1 MKIIKIKEDIT
12 SEIANSFKNSI
23 AIDTEAT
30 GLQIPER
37 DKLSLIQICD
47 EKENVYI
54 IQPNKKT
61 YKAPNLVSVLENDKI
76 LKIGHFLRFDKSG
89 LEFFLKCKMKN
100 IFDTKIASKIVRT
113 YTDAHGLKNLVQE
126 FCNKSLDKRQGS
138 SDWNKD
144 INDLSDK
151 QLEYAANDVIYL
163 HKIKSELEKML
174 IRENRMDLFKS
185 CITFLNTRVELD
197 QNGVGDALVNSLLQD
212 LGIGDEQ
219 IVAHELHFVAHSIRQ
234 GLPTGPISL
243 IHAIFHGNNREVIA
257 QIRQVTDESFRVV
270 TLALA
275 RQVIGTVNKK
285 FGSGTVQGQGN

>member
-12 SEIANSFKNSI
+12 SEIASSFKNSI

-76 LKIGHFLRFDKSG
+76 LKIGHFLRFDKSA

-113 YTDAHGLKNLVQE
+113 YTDAHGLKNLAQE
-126 FCNKSLDKRQGS
+126 FCNKNLDKRQGS

-174 IRENRMDLFKS
+174 KRENRMELFDN
-185 CITFLNTRVELD
+185 CIRFLDTRIKLD
-197 QNGVGDALVNSLLQD
+197 QNGFKFD
-212 LGIGDEQ
+212 
-219 IVAHELHFVAHSIRQ
+219 
-234 GLPTGPISL
+234 
-243 IHAIFHGNNREVIA
+243 IFEH
-257 QIRQVTDESFRVV
+257 
-270 TLALA
+270 
-275 RQVIGTVNKK
+275 
-285 FGSGTVQGQGN
+285 

>member
-1 MKIIKIKEDIT
+1 MKITKIKEDIT
-12 SEIANSFKNSI
+12 SEIASSFKNSI

-61 YKAPNLVSVLENDKI
+61 YKAPNLVSILENDKI
-76 LKIGHFLRFDKSG
+76 LKIGHFLRFDKSA

-113 YTDAHGLKNLVQE
+113 YTDAHGLKNLAQE
-126 FCNKSLDKRQGS
+126 FCNKNLDKRQGS

-174 IRENRMDLFKS
+174 IREGRMELFKS
-185 CITFLNTRVELD
+185 CITFLNTRIELD
-197 QNGVGDALVNSLLQD
+197 QNGFKFD
-212 LGIGDEQ
+212 
-219 IVAHELHFVAHSIRQ
+219 
-234 GLPTGPISL
+234 
-243 IHAIFHGNNREVIA
+243 IFEH
-257 QIRQVTDESFRVV
+257 
-270 TLALA
+270 
-275 RQVIGTVNKK
+275 
-285 FGSGTVQGQGN
+285 

>member
-12 SEIANSFKNSI
+12 SEIASSLKNSI

-47 EKENVYI
+47 EKGNVYI

-76 LKIGHFLRFDKSG
+76 LKIGHFLRFDKSA
-89 LEFFLKCKMKN
+89 LEFFLKCKLRN

-113 YTDAHGLKNLVQE
+113 YTDSHGLKNLVQE

-144 INDLSDK
+144 IDDLSDK

-163 HKIKSELEKML
+163 HKIKLNLEKML
-174 IRENRMDLFKS
+174 IRENRVELFKS
-185 CITFLNTRVELD
+185 CLNFLNTRIELD
-197 QNGVGDALVNSLLQD
+197 QSGFKFD
-212 LGIGDEQ
+212 
-219 IVAHELHFVAHSIRQ
+219 
-234 GLPTGPISL
+234 
-243 IHAIFHGNNREVIA
+243 IFEH
-257 QIRQVTDESFRVV
+257 
-270 TLALA
+270 
-275 RQVIGTVNKK
+275 
-285 FGSGTVQGQGN
+285 

>member
-61 YKAPNLVSVLENDKI
+61 YQAPNLVSVLQNDKI
-76 LKIGHFLRFDKSG
+76 LKIGHFLRFDKNA

-126 FCNKSLDKRQGS
+126 FCNKNLDKRQGS

-144 INDLSDK
+144 INDLSNK

-174 IRENRMDLFKS
+174 IREGRIEMFKS
-185 CITFLNTRVELD
+185 CINFLNTRVELD
-197 QNGVGDALVNSLLQD
+197 QNGFKFD
-212 LGIGDEQ
+212 
-219 IVAHELHFVAHSIRQ
+219 
-234 GLPTGPISL
+234 
-243 IHAIFHGNNREVIA
+243 IFEH
-257 QIRQVTDESFRVV
+257 
-270 TLALA
+270 
-275 RQVIGTVNKK
+275 
-285 FGSGTVQGQGN
+285 

>member
-1 MKIIKIKEDIT
+1 MKITKIKEDIT
-12 SEIANSFKNSI
+12 SEIASSFKNSI

-61 YKAPNLVSVLENDKI
+61 YKAPNLVSILENDKI
-76 LKIGHFLRFDKSG
+76 LKIGHFLRFDKNG

-174 IRENRMDLFKS
+174 KRENRMELFEN
-185 CITFLNTRVELD
+185 CIRFLDTRVELD
-197 QNGVGDALVNSLLQD
+197 QNGFKFD
-212 LGIGDEQ
+212 
-219 IVAHELHFVAHSIRQ
+219 
-234 GLPTGPISL
+234 
-243 IHAIFHGNNREVIA
+243 IFEH
-257 QIRQVTDESFRVV
+257 
-270 TLALA
+270 
-275 RQVIGTVNKK
+275 
-285 FGSGTVQGQGN
+285 

>member
-12 SEIANSFKNSI
+12 SEIASSFKNSI

-47 EKENVYI
+47 EKGNVYI
-54 IQPNKKT
+54 VQPNKKT

-76 LKIGHFLRFDKSG
+76 LKIGHFLRFDKSA
-89 LEFFLKCKMKN
+89 LEYFLKCKMKN

-151 QLEYAANDVIYL
+151 QLDYAANDVIYL

-174 IRENRMDLFKS
+174 KRENRMELFDN
-185 CITFLNTRVELD
+185 CIRFLDTRIKLD
-197 QNGVGDALVNSLLQD
+197 QSGFKFD
-212 LGIGDEQ
+212 
-219 IVAHELHFVAHSIRQ
+219 
-234 GLPTGPISL
+234 
-243 IHAIFHGNNREVIA
+243 IFEH
-257 QIRQVTDESFRVV
+257 
-270 TLALA
+270 
-275 RQVIGTVNKK
+275 
-285 FGSGTVQGQGN
+285 